1 MTTSKVRIYDL
12 AKELKLDSK
21 RLIERVRREGV
32 DVSVPSNSVSKEL
45 ADRIR
50 NEVFPKKDTAAPRV
64 VKVVKKAAQPAAEE
78 SSVPDASATEIDVY
92 APANASTQASSGDAH
107 SLPPHAPAT
116 TARPEAPRQV
126 TARLIPKKPLAPAAR
141 AEQPSASVDG
151 AAAQAQLA
159 QEAATPAIEAQNDGT
174 QDQQTGDSLHAQ
186 QTSAREIDSVNTQL
200 NQPANETF
208 TESETPI
215 QQETTSLPRPTVAV
229 PSTQIRQLRLTPAA
243 LTAGIRHGER
253 APVPVVTPPPAATP
267 SPRERRERS
276 GGSTNAPGRGNDRPS
291 RSTLSRS
298 ERTGTVGETATPQTT
313 YIPPPTDQRKRGRGA
328 RGGAPARGGRGKAMD
343 GRGGGRFGDRDFVPP
358 PRALSLEDRIAGRL
372 GMVAGVAGAE
382 SEIKTAR
389 LVEGS
394 TVREFA
400 EKLGITPK
408 DVVTLLL
415 QRGVFATVNQPLN
428 DDVAV
433 DLGRRFGYE
442 VSFVPFEE
450 MVAEEEFEELIA
462 ADADDVEL
470 PRAPV
475 ITVMGHVDHGKTSL
489 LDGIRSTEV
498 AAGEAGGITQHIG
511 AYSVHV
517 PSPDSPGQLR
527 RVVFLDTPGH
537 EAFTMMRARGAKA
550 TDIVVLVVAAD
561 DGVMPQTI
569 EAIEHSRAAGV
580 PMIVAINKID
590 RPDANPDRVKQELA
604 NHGLQPIE
612 WGGETEM
619 ALVSAKQRTNIDSLL
634 ETILLTADILDLKA
648 SPTRLASGVVL
659 EAKLDRGRGAVAT
672 VLVQQGTLRVGDPF
686 IVGQI
691 FGKVRAM
698 FDDRGKIVTEAG
710 PATPVEVLG
719 LQGVPQAGESFQVVA
734 DITRAQSISQ
744 HRQMLTRQNTL
755 VQTTKRGIEAL
766 GETEVKELL
775 VVIKADV
782 QGSVEVLKSTLQ
794 KLSTERV
801 KVKVVRSGV
810 GAITESDVLLA
821 SATQA
826 GTASTAVVII
836 GFNVRPEV
844 RAAELA
850 KQEAVDVRLHSII
863 YKVEE
868 EIRAAM
874 IGMLEAIEKE
884 RILGMAN
891 VREIFRVPR
900 AGVIAG
906 CMVTSGTVRRNA
918 RARLIRD
925 NVVAWEGG
933 ISSLRRF
940 KEDASEVREGFE
952 CGIGLE
958 NFNDV
963 KIGDQ
968 IEAYII
974 EKIAAT
980 EL

>member
-1 MTTSKVRIYDL
+1 MTVTSKVRLYDL
-12 AKELKLDSK
+12 AKELKLDTK
-21 RLIERVRREGV
+21 RLIEEVRREGV
-32 DVSVPSNSVSKEL
+32 DVSVPSNSISKEL
-45 ADRIR
+45 ADKIR
-50 NEVFPKKDTAAPRV
+50 NKYFPKKEATAPRAV
-64 VKVVKKAAQPAAEE
+64 RVVKKAVRPAEATAAEVGEETPAEVTAEHEHAPVEVAAPPAPESPVEPAKPAPAA
-78 SSVPDASATEIDVY
+78 
-92 APANASTQASSGDAH
+92 
-107 SLPPHAPAT
+107 
-116 TARPEAPRQV
+116 
-126 TARLIPKKPLAPAAR
+126 ARLVKKLSPAAR
-141 AEQPSASVDG
+141 AEHPAAESTVATQASPEPSLDQMPETNVAAEPQTFHVPE
-151 AAAQAQLA
+151 AAAPQVAEQSF
-159 QEAATPAIEAQNDGT
+159 EAAP
-174 QDQQTGDSLHAQ
+174 
-186 QTSAREIDSVNTQL
+186 
-200 NQPANETF
+200 
-208 TESETPI
+208 
-215 QQETTSLPRPTVAV
+215 VAV
-229 PSTQIRQLRLTPAA
+229 VAEPAQTQSPRLAPPPPARQIRALKLTAAA
-243 LTAGIRHGER
+243 LNAGMRPGER
-253 APVPVVTPPPAATP
+253 APMPTPPPPPPPT
-267 SPRERRERS
+267 PRERRERQERS
-276 GGSTNAPGRGNDRPS
+276 AERQNPAQRPPLARTERGGTP
-291 RSTLSRS
+291 
-298 ERTGTVGETATPQTT
+298 GETATPQTLYT
-313 YIPPPTDQRKRGRGA
+313 PPPDARRRGRSS
-328 RGGAPARGGRGKAMD
+328 RTTTRGGRKVVEGK
-343 GRGGGRFGDRDFVPP
+343 GGRFGDRDFIPP
-358 PRALSLEDRIAGRL
+358 PRALSLEDRIAGR
-372 GMVAGVAGAE
+372 MDVPTTAGEHKPV
-382 SEIKTAR
+382 R

-394 TVREFA
+394 TVKEFA
-400 EKLGITPK
+400 EKLGIKPK
-408 DVVTLLL
+408 DIVTLLL
-415 QRGVFATVNQPLN
+415 QRGVFATINQPLN

-433 DLGRRFGYE
+433 DLGHRFGYD
-442 VSFVPFEE
+442 VTFVPFEE
-450 MVAEEEFEELIA
+450 MIAEEEFEELIA
-462 ADADDVEL
+462 TDADDVEL

-475 ITVMGHVDHGKTSL
+475 VTVMGHVDHGKTSL
-489 LDGIRSTEV
+489 LDGIRTTDV

-511 AYSVHV
+511 AYSVQV
-517 PSPDSPGQLR
+517 QSPDNPLEKR

-550 TDIVVLVVAAD
+550 TDVVVLVVAAD

-580 PMIVAINKID
+580 PIVVAINKID
-590 RPDANPDRVKQELA
+590 KPDANADRVKQELSVQ
-604 NHGLQPIE
+604 GLQPVE

-619 ALVSAKQRTNIDSLL
+619 VPVSAKRRENLETLL

-672 VLVQQGTLRVGDPF
+672 VLVQQGTLKIGDPF

-698 FDDRGKIVTEAG
+698 FNDRSEAVTEVG

-734 DITRAQSISQ
+734 DITRAQQISH
-744 HRQMLTRQNTL
+744 HRQMLSRQNTL
-755 VQTTKRGIEAL
+755 LQTTKRGIEAL
-766 GETEVKELL
+766 GQTEVKELL

-794 KLSTERV
+794 KLSTEQV

-826 GTASTAVVII
+826 GSASTAVVII
-836 GFNVRPEV
+836 GFNVRPET

-850 KQEAVDVRLHSII
+850 KQEAVDIRLHSII

-884 RILGMAN
+884 RILGKAE
-891 VREIFRVPR
+891 VREIFRVPK

-906 CMVTSGTVRRNA
+906 CMVIDGTIRRNA

-925 NVVAWEGG
+925 GVVSWEGG

-940 KEDASEVREGFE
+940 KDDAAEVREGFE

-958 NFNDV
+958 NFNDL

-974 EKIAAT
+974 EKVAAT